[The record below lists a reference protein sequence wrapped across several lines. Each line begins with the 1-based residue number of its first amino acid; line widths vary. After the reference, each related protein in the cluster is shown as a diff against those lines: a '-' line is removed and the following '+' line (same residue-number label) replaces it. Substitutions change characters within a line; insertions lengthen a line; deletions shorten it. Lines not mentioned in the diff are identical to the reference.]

1 MRAHEMRELTD
12 QELNTELDE
21 SYRELLNLRFRIA
34 TKQLANSSQIRVTRK
49 NLARLN
55 TVIRERQAVE
65 K

>member
-55 TVIRERQAVE
+55 TVIRERQAVG